1 MGIKGSNQYGRVTYR
16 RIPCA
21 ICGREFS
28 CPSSTKYKT
37 SHAAGYRYY
46 CSYTCYRKVTRHQ
59 ADREKRALEIEEE
72 RAAREIYLEALRK
85 KRVYLRHRLEQTR
98 EKVAFYTA
106 QRAEHEKG
114 TPEWEA
120 ANKLLVKWREKRK
133 QANQDLDDLARIK
146 RERGSTK

>member
-1 MGIKGSNQYGRVTYR
+1 MGIKGSTQYTRVSYR
-16 RIPCA
+16 KIPCA
-21 ICGREFS
+21 MCGQEFS

-37 SHAAGYRYY
+37 CHSTFYRYY
-46 CSYTCYRKVTRHQ
+46 CSYTCYRKATHHQ
-59 ADREKRALEIEEE
+59 AEREKRALEIEEE

-85 KRVYLRHRLEQTR
+85 RRVYLRHRLEQTR

-106 QRAEHEKG
+106 QRAGHEKG

-133 QANQDLDDLARIK
+133 QANQDLDAMVVQRK
-146 RERGSTK
+146 AKS